1 MCERFLIKL
10 IQLRIHFS
18 LDTGEL
24 NTDGTQVTE
33 SIHFLHCPL
42 RDLCEVKTKI
52 NSSLVDFLPDN
63 LQL

>member
-24 NTDGTQVTE
+24 NTLSLDIRHETRNTE
-33 SIHFLHCPL
+33 NNHFLHYPL
-42 RDLCEVKTKI
+42 RDLCKVKI
-52 NSSLVDFLPDN
+52 N
-63 LQL
+63 